1 MSPEQAREREP
12 RDPER
17 RGDGSEQPHPRRTA
31 ILRSRRLRRLL
42 SAVVSLAVLAGL
54 VIAGVASI
62 NLAALGHALATVNG
76 LWLAVAFAL
85 MVGAFLARGESWFV
99 VIGAAL
105 PEARIGRPA
114 VTRALLIGMA
124 ASAVAPGRVGEA
136 VRAWAIARRLPRP
149 REHVATVAGTLVAQ
163 TLMNLLALALLSIVA
178 LIGGGVAKGRPEA
191 LVAVIALPIAI
202 VLLAV
207 LAPPAVERL
216 ARRPGGR
223 GRSGLQWL
231 SRQLT
236 EAHHGLF
243 AFSHPRELAHSLTAQ
258 LGAWALQL
266 GCCYATLRAFDLHV
280 RGEVAAAAGVLV
292 ATNLTAIVPLTPSNV
307 GVFQAACIA
316 VLAGFKVHSSEA
328 LAFGFVLQAIEVVA
342 ALLLG
347 GASLMREGPILG
359 LRDHSRHD
367 SGPPPPAAAA

>member
-1 MSPEQAREREP
+1 MSEDAERSTRTP
-12 RDPER
+12 RGSGR
-17 RGDGSEQPHPRRTA
+17 RGGGPV
-31 ILRSRRLRRLL
+31 RSRRLRRLL
-42 SAVVSLAVLAGL
+42 SAAVSIAVLAALVVLGL
-54 VIAGVASI
+54 ESI
-62 NLAALGHALATVNG
+62 DVAALGHALATVNG
-76 LWLAVAFAL
+76 VWLAVAFAL

-105 PEARIGRPA
+105 PDARIGRAP

-124 ASAVAPGRVGEA
+124 TSAVAPGRIGEA
-136 VRAWAIARRLPRP
+136 VRAWAIARRTPKP
-149 REHVATVAGTLVAQ
+149 REHIALVAGTLVAQ
-163 TLMNLLALALLSIVA
+163 TLMNLLALALLTIVA
-178 LIGGGVAKGRPEA
+178 LVGGGVAKGRPEA
-191 LVAVIALPIAI
+191 LVAVILLPIAI
-202 VLLAV
+202 VLIAL

-216 ARRPGGR
+216 ARRHPSFAAGGL
-223 GRSGLQWL
+223 GWL

-236 EAHHGLF
+236 AARRGLF
-243 AFSHPRELAHSLTAQ
+243 AFKRSGELAHSLGAQ

-316 VLAGFKVHSSEA
+316 VLAGFKVPSSEA
-328 LAFGFVLQAIEVVA
+328 LAFGFVLQGIEVVA

-347 GASLMREGPILG
+347 GASLVQEGPVFG
-359 LRDHSRHD
+359 LRDGATSRPEHE
-367 SGPPPPAAAA
+367 PPPHAAG